1 MEAKK
6 PRKIT
11 PEEVVEIRERFSG
24 QMDEMVQNLNRR
36 ALEAAEREKNP
47 RVAILE
53 AQSAVPLAKRSAYLR
68 TQYRLGFG
76 PDSIVLEIN
85 SHSGRL
91 AAQFAEYGVT
101 CGAFITAYNPE
112 GTQQSDEANSRD
124 HAALLAQ
131 VAALGHAFIE
141 GEGADAGEGD
151 EELAVGDGNGAAA
164 HADALPFDPAS
175 GPLAAPELTW
185 GSAYFLPQ
193 APGAAAGS
201 AATEGYDTRTLAP

>member
-76 PDSIVLEIN
+76 PDSIVLEIE

-112 GTQQSDEANSRD
+112 GTQQSAEANSRD
-124 HAALLAQ
+124 HAALMTE
-131 VAALGHAFIE
+131 VVALGHAFIE
-141 GEGADAGEGD
+141 GEGADATGEWPAERSVFAYGMD
-151 EELAVGDGNGAAA
+151 KASACMVGRQFRQDAIVWVGRDAV
-164 HADALPFDPAS
+164 
-175 GPLAAPELTW
+175 
-185 GSAYFLPQ
+185 PQ
-193 APGAAAGS
+193 LVLL
-201 AATEGYDTRTLAP
+201 R

>member
-76 PDSIVLEIN
+76 PDSIVLEIE
-85 SHSGRL
+85 SHSGHL
-91 AAQFAEYGVT
+91 AAQFAEYGVA

-131 VAALGHAFIE
+131 IAALGHAFIE
-141 GEGADAGEGD
+141 GEGADATGEWPAERSVFAYGMD
-151 EELAVGDGNGAAA
+151 KASACAVGRQF
-164 HADALPFDPAS
+164 HQDAIVWV
-175 GPLAAPELTW
+175 GPDAV
-185 GSAYFLPQ
+185 PQ
-193 APGAAAGS
+193 LVLL
-201 AATEGYDTRTLAP
+201 R

>member
-76 PDSIVLEIN
+76 PDSVVLEID
-85 SHSGRL
+85 SHSGSL
-91 AAQFAEYGVT
+91 AAQFAEYGVS

-112 GTQQSDEANSRD
+112 GTQQSAEANSRD

-131 VAALGHAFIE
+131 VAAFGHAFIE
-141 GEGADAGEGD
+141 GEGADATGEWPAERSVFAYGMD
-151 EELAVGDGNGAAA
+151 KASACMVGRQFRQDAIVWVGRDAV
-164 HADALPFDPAS
+164 
-175 GPLAAPELTW
+175 
-185 GSAYFLPQ
+185 PQ
-193 APGAAAGS
+193 LVLL
-201 AATEGYDTRTLAP
+201 R

>member
-11 PEEVVEIRERFSG
+11 PEEVEEIRERFSG

-36 ALEAAEREKNP
+36 ALEAAEREKNQ

-76 PDSIVLEIN
+76 PDSVVLEID

-112 GTQQSDEANSRD
+112 GTQQSAEANSRD

-141 GEGADAGEGD
+141 GEGADATGEWPAERSVFAYGMD
-151 EELAVGDGNGAAA
+151 KASACAVGRQFRQ
-164 HADALPFDPAS
+164 DAIVWVGRDAV
-175 GPLAAPELTW
+175 
-185 GSAYFLPQ
+185 PQ
-193 APGAAAGS
+193 LVLL
-201 AATEGYDTRTLAP
+201 R

>member
-11 PEEVVEIRERFSG
+11 PEEVEEIRERFSG

-36 ALEAAEREKNP
+36 AWEAIEAEGNPGNAVRPDRSVVPAEKREAYFATNYCLGYRPAEVVLNIGKYEP
-47 RVAILE
+47 RLTALFTE
-53 AQSAVPLAKRSAYLR
+53 
-68 TQYRLGFG
+68 
-76 PDSIVLEIN
+76 
-85 SHSGRL
+85 H
-91 AAQFAEYGVT
+91 GVT

-141 GEGADAGEGD
+141 GEGADATGEWPIERSVFAYGMD
-151 EELAVGDGNGAAA
+151 KSTACAVGRQFCQDAIVWVG
-164 HADALPFDPAS
+164 ADAV
-175 GPLAAPELTW
+175 
-185 GSAYFLPQ
+185 PQ
-193 APGAAAGS
+193 LVLL
-201 AATEGYDTRTLAP
+201 R

>member
-24 QMDEMVQNLNRR
+24 QMDQMVQNLNRA

-76 PDSIVLEIN
+76 PDSIVLEID
-85 SHSGRL
+85 SHSGHL

-112 GTQQSDEANSRD
+112 GTQQSAEANSQD

-141 GEGADAGEGD
+141 GEGADATGAWPAERSVFAYGVD
-151 EELAVGDGNGAAA
+151 KASACAVGRQFRQ
-164 HADALPFDPAS
+164 DAIVWVGRDAV
-175 GPLAAPELTW
+175 
-185 GSAYFLPQ
+185 PQ
-193 APGAAAGS
+193 LVLL
-201 AATEGYDTRTLAP
+201 R

>member
-1 MEAKK
+1 MEAKR

-53 AQSAVPLAKRSAYLR
+53 AQSAVPLAKRSADLR

-76 PDSIVLEIN
+76 PDSVVLEID
-85 SHSGRL
+85 SHSGSL
-91 AAQFAEYGVT
+91 AAQFAEYGVS

-112 GTQQSDEANSRD
+112 GTQQSDEANAQD
-124 HAALLAQ
+124 HAALLQ
-131 VAALGHAFIE
+131 RVVELGHAFIE
-141 GEGADAGEGD
+141 GEGADATGEWPAERSVFAYGMD
-151 EELAVGDGNGAAA
+151 KASACAVGRQFRQDAIVWVG
-164 HADALPFDPAS
+164 ADAV
-175 GPLAAPELTW
+175 
-185 GSAYFLPQ
+185 PQ
-193 APGAAAGS
+193 LVLL
-201 AATEGYDTRTLAP
+201 R